1 MTVPSALRTT
11 TWAGALLA
19 VAAAGP
25 LISAEVG
32 VIPLDHGAALPL
44 NGTVPTVLWGFAQL
58 AAFAV
63 IALGM
68 PQLVGGSRV
77 GRIALLVLGARDL
90 GLLLVG
96 LLLPDEPVEPAW
108 PVVVDGAAWLL
119 LLAAGAVAAAA
130 VLRTRVLPAPARV
143 AVVAVAVLE
152 AAMFLLSFIPLPLPA
167 EAYILLAEPVW
178 ALQQLLLLLLGL
190 ALLLHGRRDALRH
203 RWQVIRD
210 AW

>member
-1 MTVPSALRTT
+1 MALPSALRTS

-19 VAAAGP
+19 AAAAGP
-25 LISAEVG
+25 VISAEVG

-44 NGTVPTVLWGFAQL
+44 NGTVPTVLWGLVRL

-63 IALGM
+63 IAVGM
-68 PQLVGGSRV
+68 PQVVGGSRI

-96 LLLPDEPVEPAW
+96 LVLPDEPVEPPW
-108 PVVVDGAAWLL
+108 PVLVNGAAWLL
-119 LLAAGAVAAAA
+119 LLAAGVVTAAA
-130 VLRTRVLPAPARV
+130 VLRARVVPAPLRVAAV
-143 AVVAVAVLE
+143 AVVALE
-152 AAMFLLSFIPLPLPA
+152 AAMFILSFIPLPLPA

-178 ALQQLLLLLLGL
+178 VLQQLLLLVLGL
-190 ALLLHGRRDALRH
+190 ALLVHGRREALRH